1 MCYWDQ
7 LNSIWDW
14 TPLRPLYRRLRF
26 WQIGIEIYLSCSPQD
41 KPHGEASLLF
51 KPAIYQSGVAAYPFS
66 LPLYRGQMEEG
77 QSGWP
82 AGDWRQTDIIW
93 KSKRR
98 DKNLHMCIAWF
109 SLLFTT
115 SLRINNYLLVEDDQI
130 SHRKKL
136 IRSILMGLLWKP
148 KQQENDK
155 ENKVNWDLG
164 KGSRYYLGRRLGE
177 IEIKI
182 KPRLE
187 KGRGWVK
194 QKKHSSD
201 CKSAMKGKR
210 EKCAW
215 KSTFSDFF
223 LQFLVLL
230 SLFFKLPWYDFL
242 LW

>member
-1 MCYWDQ
+1 MFKILTDRYRDLLILQSRRQASQGSFIAISTCHPP
-7 LNSIWDW
+7 IWSGL
-14 TPLRPLYRRLRF
+14 PL
-26 WQIGIEIYLSCSPQD
+26 Q
-41 KPHGEASLLF
+41 SLLVQG
-51 KPAIYQSGVAAYPFS
+51 PVGEPVQVDS
-66 LPLYRGQMEEG
+66 EEG

-82 AGDWRQTDIIW
+82 AGDWRQTGIIW
-93 KSKRR
+93 KSRRR
-98 DKNLHMCIAWF
+98 DKNLHVCIAWY

-130 SHRKKL
+130 SPRKKL

-148 KQQENDK
+148 FQQENDK
-155 ENKVNWDLG
+155 ESRVNWDLG

-177 IEIKI
+177 IEIKV
-182 KPRLE
+182 KPGLE

-215 KSTFSDFF
+215 KSTYSDFF

-230 SLFFKLPWYDFL
+230 SLFFKLPCYDSL

>member
-1 MCYWDQ
+1 MGKLHCC
-7 LNSIWDW
+7 LNLPSTNLEWLP
-14 TPLRPLYRRLRF
+14 TP
-26 WQIGIEIYLSCSPQD
+26 SVSPCT
-41 KPHGEASLLF
+41 GEPVQVDL
-51 KPAIYQSGVAAYPFS
+51 
-66 LPLYRGQMEEG
+66 EEG

-93 KSKRR
+93 KSKRK
-98 DKNLHMCIAWF
+98 DKNSHVCIAWF
-109 SLLFTT
+109 SLLFTI

-130 SHRKKL
+130 SPRKKL
-136 IRSILMGLLWKP
+136 IRSIPMGLLWKP

-155 ENKVNWDLG
+155 GSRVNWDLG

-177 IEIKI
+177 IEIKM

-194 QKKHSSD
+194 QKKHSFD

-230 SLFFKLPWYDFL
+230 SLFFKLPCYDSSCDSNFYTCNNVSFL
-242 LW
+242 YLTHQVTEKKIRRQFAEEESKVYV